1 MSEQTRERGQ
11 GPAAEAER
19 RAVVVGAGM
28 AGVQT
33 VVALREQ
40 GFTGAVTLIGAEP
53 HQPYDRPPLS
63 KAVLLG
69 TAEGSAFDVDFE
81 ALGITLRLGCEA
93 LGVRPGEHVLD
104 TSEGPVPYDVLVLA
118 TGAEPVRLPGAEG
131 VPGVHLLR
139 TLDDAERLRP
149 VLTRQ
154 HDIVVV
160 GAGWIGAEFA
170 TAAREAGCAVTV
182 VEAADRPLADALPAE
197 VAAPMT
203 AWYADAGAELRTR
216 ARVARVEPGGP
227 GESGRVVLDDGTRL
241 AAGAVVVGIGARPA
255 TGWLA
260 GSGIALGAHGEVL
273 ADDRLRT
280 SAPDVHAVGDCAS
293 FPSARY
299 GERLLVHHWDNALQG
314 PRTVAADIVGA
325 PAGETPAALRP
336 GAVLLVRAV
345 RSLRPVRRS
354 SHGRRHH
361 PVARRPGESGVDGL
375 LAARGPPGRPAGG
388 GPPPRPGAGQA
399 PDPGGYADGP
409 GAADRPGEAAEGG
422 DGRGVVGF
430 PTVSAR
436 WQAGGVTEI
445 DAKTDALVPAWLTV
459 PDIAEMLGVE
469 VTRVRQLIKEG
480 QLIAVRRGENRALHI
495 PAAFIDEDKVVKG
508 LVGTLTLLRDDG
520 FTAEEMLE
528 WLFTP
533 DPSLPGTPAQAL
545 TENRGTEVKRRAQAL
560 AV

>member
-11 GPAAEAER
+11 GPAADAER

-33 VVALREQ
+33 AVALREQ
-40 GFTGAVTLIGAEP
+40 GFAGPVTLIGAEP

-81 ALGITLRLGCEA
+81 ALGITLRLGCAA

-104 TSEGPVPYDVLVLA
+104 TSEGPVPYDALVLA
-118 TGAEPVRLPGAEG
+118 TGAEPVRLPGSEG

-149 VLTRQ
+149 VLARQ
-154 HDIVVV
+154 HEIVVV

-197 VAAPMT
+197 VTAPMA

-216 ARVARVEPGGP
+216 ARVERVEPGGP
-227 GESGRVVLDDGTRL
+227 GEPGRVVLDDGTRL
-241 AAGAVVVGIGARPA
+241 PAGAVVVGIGARPA

-260 GSGIALGAHGEVL
+260 GSGIALGVHGEVL
-273 ADDRLRT
+273 ADGRLRT

-314 PRTVAADIVGA
+314 PRTVAADIVGG
-325 PAGETPAALRP
+325 PAGEVPAAYDPVPYFWSEQFGRFVQYAGHHASADTTVWRGDPASAAWTVCWLRE
-336 GAVLLVRAV
+336 GRLVAVLAV
-345 RSLRPVRRS
+345 GRPRDLAQ
-354 SHGRRHH
+354 GRRLI
-361 PVARRPGESGVDGL
+361 ESGATMDPEL
-375 LAARGPPGRPAGG
+375 LADPAK
-388 GPPPRPGAGQA
+388 PLK
-399 PDPGGYADGP
+399 
-409 GAADRPGEAAEGG
+409 AATAA
-422 DGRGVVGF
+422 
-430 PTVSAR
+430 
-436 WQAGGVTEI
+436 
-445 DAKTDALVPAWLTV
+445 
-459 PDIAEMLGVE
+459 
-469 VTRVRQLIKEG
+469 
-480 QLIAVRRGENRALHI
+480 
-495 PAAFIDEDKVVKG
+495 
-508 LVGTLTLLRDDG
+508 
-520 FTAEEMLE
+520 TA
-528 WLFTP
+528 
-533 DPSLPGTPAQAL
+533 
-545 TENRGTEVKRRAQAL
+545 
-560 AV
+560 